1 MAEKFAWL
9 STIGKNFI
17 ALIEILELRA
27 EELEANRSSSMDSN
41 PFLIQNRNK
50 RFSTYR
56 SELVH
61 GIMLKPLDKFLDKE
75 AAGEGS
81 GRSLL
86 GGLWHFKDDEDETED
101 EIKKYEGDDS
111 NEQA

>member
-1 MAEKFAWL
+1 
-9 STIGKNFI
+9 
-17 ALIEILELRA
+17 
-27 EELEANRSSSMDSN
+27 
-41 PFLIQNRNK
+41 

-81 GRSLL
+81 DRSLL